1 MKIEGLTTVNGT
13 EDTAGKN
20 AAMGKK
26 ARWLEPVTGNAG
38 FTIIEIIVTIMI
50 VAALATI
57 ALSSYGDIKRRVQ
70 QARCMEE
77 LRNIEQTISAYV
89 IEKGTLPD
97 TLNDLGQ
104 GVFRDP
110 WGRPVVYVNIIKG
123 GLPRK
128 DVGAANNVNS
138 DFDLYSKGFDNL
150 TNQLLSDPTSED
162 DILRGA
168 DGTFMGLG
176 INY

>member
-26 ARWLEPVTGNAG
+26 ARWLEPVTGSAG
-38 FTIIEIIVTIMI
+38 FTIIEIIMVLII
-50 VAALATI
+50 VAVLATI
-57 ALSSYGDIKRRVQ
+57 ALPAYGNLRKRVL

-77 LRNIEQTISAYV
+77 LRNIEQTISAYT
-89 IEKGTLPD
+89 IDRGSLPD

-104 GVFRDP
+104 GVFLDP
-110 WGRPVVYVNIIKG
+110 WGRPVIYVNIING

-128 DVGAANNVNS
+128 DVAVINVNT
-138 DFDLYSKGFDNL
+138 DFDLYSKGEDNL
-150 TNQLLSDPTSED
+150 TQQLLSDPTSED

-176 INY
+176 ISY